1 MVYEWSQNIVDKNNF
16 IKLYYLGIHR
26 KVLSELDNLSL
37 FQNWILAISFRDH
50 ITGKTLNEFAM
61 QWCDSSLTDDL
72 QENRI
77 KDYLTEL
84 LELQLLEA
92 YSIQNDL
99 LYKITPPGILY
110 VRKRLVKP
118 IIDFTYS
125 SNFSEISNK
134 LKDTNNKELINNLD
148 PNEEKSNISS
158 KLINFAIDNIGP
170 TMSLIS
176 SILDL

>member
-1 MVYEWSQNIVDKNNF
+1 M
-16 IKLYYLGIHR
+16 
-26 KVLSELDNLSL
+26 
-37 FQNWILAISFRDH
+37 
-50 ITGKTLNEFAM
+50 
-61 QWCDSSLTDDL
+61 
-72 QENRI
+72 
-77 KDYLTEL
+77 
-84 LELQLLEA
+84 EA